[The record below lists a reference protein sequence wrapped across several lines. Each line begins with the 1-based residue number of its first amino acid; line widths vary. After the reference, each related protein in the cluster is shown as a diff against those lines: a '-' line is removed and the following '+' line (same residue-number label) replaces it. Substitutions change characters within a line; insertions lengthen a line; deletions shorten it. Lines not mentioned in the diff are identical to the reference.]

1 MLILVLKR
9 SGVILNNDAMFQ
21 RALLEGERFGE
32 EVSRLTEQLS
42 SQ

>member
-1 MLILVLKR
+1 M
-9 SGVILNNDAMFQ
+9 NNDAMFQ
-21 RALLEGERFGE
+21 RALVRERLGE